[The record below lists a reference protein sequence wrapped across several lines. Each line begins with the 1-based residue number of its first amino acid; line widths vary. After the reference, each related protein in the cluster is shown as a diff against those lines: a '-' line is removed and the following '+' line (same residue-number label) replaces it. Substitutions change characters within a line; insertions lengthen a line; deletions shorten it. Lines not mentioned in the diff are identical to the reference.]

1 MTSETFILKISM
13 LVVASFSFIIGT
25 VFTVSCVS
33 LQVEGLWRM
42 AFIEEVSEVDLLTI
56 KIHDLFLD
64 VAKEEARAGR
74 NFEERRFLYH
84 TGGADVPPELL
95 KRPPGP
101 PGSCWSRLE
110 RLVIRNSDLRSLKK
124 ANLLQRC
131 CNVAV
136 LQLFDCKL
144 LEEAD
149 VQGME
154 NLISLE
160 VSGCPALGKN
170 FKGVEELHN
179 LVWLRWKD
187 LCKPAP
193 FLDCLASL
201 TALQYLELTFL
212 PPSSV

>member
-1 MTSETFILKISM
+1 M
-13 LVVASFSFIIGT
+13 G
-25 VFTVSCVS
+25 
-33 LQVEGLWRM
+33 
-42 AFIEEVSEVDLLTI
+42 FIEEVTEGDLLSI

-74 NFEERRFLYH
+74 NFEDRRFLYH
-84 TGGADVPPELL
+84 TGGADVPRELL

-110 RLVIRNSDLRSLKK
+110 RLVIRNCDLRGLKTEH
-124 ANLLQRC
+124 LQRC
-131 CNVAV
+131 CNVEV

-144 LEEAD
+144 LEDVD

-160 VSGCPALGKN
+160 ISGCPVLGKK
-170 FKGVEELHN
+170 FRGVEELSN

-193 FLDCLASL
+193 FLDCLAPL
-201 TALQYLELTFL
+201 TELLHLELTFL
-212 PPSSV
+212 PPSEV